1 MFNRMIILNLIMNSV
16 ILAHHHINDCC
27 VFIIEQAYAS
37 FMKGSVSIELQ
48 NWKEALELFRQAKW
62 VINLYIFHRTS
73 DQRHINIH
81 VIFGFSIVVNV

>member
-1 MFNRMIILNLIMNSV
+1 MIILNPIMNSV
-16 ILAHHHINDCC
+16 ILAHHINECC

-62 VINLYIFHRTS
+62 VIKE
-73 DQRHINIH
+73 Q
-81 VIFGFSIVVNV
+81 VIKDTLIYMSFLVSP

>member
-1 MFNRMIILNLIMNSV
+1 MFTRMIILSLIMNSV
-16 ILAHHHINDCC
+16 ILAHHINDCC

-62 VINLYIFHRTS
+62 VINLYVFHRTS